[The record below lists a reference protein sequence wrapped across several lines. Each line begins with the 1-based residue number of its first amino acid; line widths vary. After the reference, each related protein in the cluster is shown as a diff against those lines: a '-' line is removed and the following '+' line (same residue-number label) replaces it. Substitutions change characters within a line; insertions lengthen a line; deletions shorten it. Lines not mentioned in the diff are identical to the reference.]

1 MKYKA
6 IFLDM
11 DGTLIDSISLIMKSD
26 KAAINAFGFEVSNQR
41 LRTLSMLHSRDIA
54 YYLMDTNKKNFDL
67 FDFINFRRRVFVGLL
82 KKHLP
87 KNLWFSD
94 SKEILD
100 KISKKYKVAII
111 TGSRKMFVSEVLTK
125 KELKNIN
132 LIVTSD
138 DVEHKKPDIEPVLV
152 ALKKLKL
159 KNKEVLFI
167 GDSTQDGLMCQRAG
181 VDFLAKKT
189 GISTEKELKKY
200 DPLFVASSFKEIE
213 KFLGLK

>member
-82 KKHLP
+82 KNIYQKICGLVIQ
-87 KNLWFSD
+87 KNFWT
-94 SKEILD
+94 
-100 KISKKYKVAII
+100 KYQKN
-111 TGSRKMFVSEVLTK
+111 TK
-125 KELKNIN
+125 L
-132 LIVTSD
+132 L
-138 DVEHKKPDIEPVLV
+138 
-152 ALKKLKL
+152 
-159 KNKEVLFI
+159 
-167 GDSTQDGLMCQRAG
+167 
-181 VDFLAKKT
+181 
-189 GISTEKELKKY
+189 
-200 DPLFVASSFKEIE
+200 
-213 KFLGLK
+213 